1 MPEIERPDGARL
13 HYEVH
18 GDGFPVLLLAPGG
31 ADSRTGMW
39 ESNFYH
45 PVSELSRHFRVIAMD
60 QRHAGRSA
68 DAPALPFS
76 YERQAADQV
85 AVLDAL
91 GVDRAHVVS
100 AGSGTAQAWRLAH
113 DAPERVC
120 SVVAQEPV
128 GIDPAVN
135 SLATYLRT
143 FDEAMRFP
151 RAEGLPAVV
160 AAAER
165 DARFAVN
172 AAAGPFAGRLRE
184 DPAFREEILAQRRE
198 RYLIRLVRFR
208 DGLWPAGSAY
218 FSVPEE
224 WMARCPVPLL
234 VLPGN
239 DDAHPELL
247 AKRICDEAPDATL
260 LDADHAAPDKRA
272 QTVDAI
278 VSFLT
283 TRTPR

>member
-39 ESNFYH
+39 EANFYH
-45 PVSELSRHFRVIAMD
+45 PVTELSRHFRVIAMD

-68 DAPALPFS
+68 HAPALPFS

-91 GVDRAHVVS
+91 GIGQAHVVS
-100 AGSGTAQAWRLAH
+100 AGGGTAQAWRLAH
-113 DAPERVC
+113 DAPDRVR

-128 GIDPAVN
+128 GIDPSVN
-135 SLATYLRT
+135 TLSTYLRQ

-160 AAAER
+160 AAAQR
-165 DARFAVN
+165 DDRFAHN
-172 AAAGPFAGRLRE
+172 PAAGPFAGRLRA
-184 DPAFREEILAQRRE
+184 DAAFREEILAQRRE
-198 RYLIRLVRFR
+198 RYIVRLVRFR

-218 FSVPEE
+218 FSVPEQ

-234 VLPGN
+234 VLPGS
-239 DDAHPELL
+239 DSAHPELL
-247 AKRICDEAPDATL
+247 AKRIADEAPRATL
-260 LDADHAAPDKRA
+260 LDTDHASPRRRA
-272 QTVDAI
+272 RTVDAV

-283 TRTPR
+283 THTPR